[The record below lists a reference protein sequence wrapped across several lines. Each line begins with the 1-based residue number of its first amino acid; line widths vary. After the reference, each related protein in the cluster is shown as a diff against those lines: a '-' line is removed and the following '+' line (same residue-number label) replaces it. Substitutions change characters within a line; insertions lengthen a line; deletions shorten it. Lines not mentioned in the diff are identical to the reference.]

1 MAAVAEL
8 VGTKGR
14 QRSQSYLMS
23 WLTTADHKRIGIMYL
38 LAATF
43 FFGVG
48 GIEALMI
55 RIQLSSPGN
64 TFVTPALYDQ
74 LFTMHGTTMI
84 FLAVM
89 PLFIGFI
96 NCIVPL
102 QIGARDVAF
111 PRLNALSLWLFVLG
125 GILLNSSWFL
135 GGAPNAGWFNYA
147 PISLTPFNPG
157 PGIDFY
163 DIGLQLAGIGTLM
176 TGVNFIA
183 TIINNRAPG
192 MSLMRMPLFTWTTF
206 VTSVLILFAF
216 PPFTVNLFLLMFDR
230 LMGANFFNILKGGNV
245 LLWQHLFWIFG
256 HPEVY
261 ILILPAFGIISEV
274 IATFSRKTIFG
285 YDSMVLATIAIGFLA
300 FTVWV
305 HHMFVDGFG
314 PYVNSLF
321 AITTLAIAVP
331 TGVKIFNWIFTMW
344 GGKIKFTTAM
354 LFATGFIPLFVIGGI
369 SGVMLAMAPAD
380 FQYNDSYFV
389 VAHLH
394 YVLIGG
400 SLMGV
405 LAGAYYWFPKITGR
419 LLNETLG
426 KWHFWL
432 MMIGFNVTFFPMH
445 FLGLLGMPRRVA
457 TYSAAMGQAVAFW
470 NLVATIGAFILAISF
485 LFFFYNLIK
494 SLKSGE
500 RAGPDPWDWRAL
512 EWATESPAPV
522 YNFAKTPLVRGRD
535 AWWVEKTEGD
545 GQLRSAEPEQDG
557 ESAHHAHG
565 IHLPTGSI
573 FPFLIALGLTIAG
586 YGAIFGLLLLVAI
599 GLALAFFSIHRMIVD
614 EDPGEIVQPVGGAGE

>member
-1 MAAVAEL
+1 M
-8 VGTKGR
+8 
-14 QRSQSYLMS
+14 
-23 WLTTADHKRIGIMYL
+23 
-38 LAATF
+38 
-43 FFGVG
+43 
-48 GIEALMI
+48 
-55 RIQLSSPGN
+55 
-64 TFVTPALYDQ
+64 
-74 LFTMHGTTMI
+74 
-84 FLAVM
+84 
-89 PLFIGFI
+89 
-96 NCIVPL
+96 
-102 QIGARDVAF
+102 
-111 PRLNALSLWLFVLG
+111 
-125 GILLNSSWFL
+125 
-135 GGAPNAGWFNYA
+135 
-147 PISLTPFNPG
+147 
-157 PGIDFY
+157 
-163 DIGLQLAGIGTLM
+163 
-176 TGVNFIA
+176 
-183 TIINNRAPG
+183 
-192 MSLMRMPLFTWTTF
+192 
-206 VTSVLILFAF
+206 
-216 PPFTVNLFLLMFDR
+216 NLFLLMFDR

-500 RAGPDPWDWRAL
+500 RAGPDPWDGRAL